1 MKLAEGVNLH
11 FIKKPGYK
19 MNHITFRFSGAH
31 LEKTVTRRV
40 LVAQM
45 LTTAIQNRCN
55 KTHAR
60 TQIGRASCRERV

>member
-45 LTTAIQNRCN
+45 LATAT
-55 KTHAR
+55 KKYPT
-60 TQIGRASCRERV
+60 SL